1 MHVEAQKIAIA
12 TRRGLSRPAALLALS
27 GLVALLFLLSLAIGP
42 VRLSPQVVVQ
52 ALFGGGSEE
61 HRIIVQEIRL
71 PRAILG
77 LAIGAVLGLSGAAL
91 QGLLRNPLAAPSL
104 FGAPQS
110 AAFGAVLVIALGYA
124 DVRSFALPLAA
135 IVGAFTSVFLLLV
148 VAGRNANLL
157 LLILAGLAVSSLAG
171 AATALTMNLAR
182 NPFIALEIAFWM
194 LGSLE
199 DRSFRH
205 VVLALPF
212 IGVGAVLLMAQRH
225 AFRALTL
232 GEESAQSLGVNVARL
247 RLLVIAGVAL
257 GVGGAV
263 AVSGTIAF
271 IGLVAPHLMRPLVGH
286 DPARLLLPS
295 ACAGAALLLAADV
308 AVRLIPA
315 TSDELRVGVL
325 TAIIGV
331 PFFLYLIVRERRSL
345 GGGFS

>member
-1 MHVEAQKIAIA
+1 V
-12 TRRGLSRPAALLALS
+12 TRPSRHSPTTIIALS
-27 GLVALLFLLSLAIGP
+27 GLAALLFVLSLAIGP
-42 VRLSPQVVVQ
+42 VRLSPLTVAH
-52 ALFGGGSEE
+52 ALFGGGNEE
-61 HRIIVQEIRL
+61 QRIIAQEIRL
-71 PRAILG
+71 PRALLG

-110 AAFGAVLVIALGYA
+110 AAFGAVLVIALGLA
-124 DVRSFALPLAA
+124 DVRSFILPLAA
-135 IVGAFTSVFLLLV
+135 IAGAFTSVFLLLV

-171 AATALTMNLAR
+171 AATALTMNLAP

-205 VVLALPF
+205 VALALPF
-212 IGVGAVLLMAQRH
+212 ICAGATLLFARRH

-232 GEESAQSLGVNVARL
+232 GEESAQSLGVDVARL
-247 RLLVIAGVAL
+247 RLTVIAGVAL
-257 GVGGAV
+257 GVGAAV
-263 AVSGTIAF
+263 AVAGTIGF

-286 DPARLLLPS
+286 DPARLLVPS
-295 ACAGAALLLAADV
+295 ALAGAALLLAADV
-308 AVRLIPA
+308 AVRIIPA
-315 TSDELRVGVL
+315 TSDEIRVGVL

-331 PFFLYLIVRERRSL
+331 PFFLYLIMRERRAL
-345 GGGFS
+345 GGGLA